1 MYITEYQIVLFRS
14 PLKNY
19 INDYKYGNNHLVYES
34 SYTPSTESASIA
46 YGMDLYNKYPT
57 KVKKAIKTNRQYWAD
72 ALESRY
78 GSRKIPVTNSKG
90 DVVYIVDLDKFL
102 KTNDFNDT
110 NSRYVNGLMKK
121 TYPKQ
126 IAANEYKI
134 DPKTG
139 LVLKDQN
146 GEKIKVDNP
155 DDQLAINSGDNI
167 FYNMLISK
175 SADNVS
181 KRVPEELADL
191 EILGLKRYDTDPNKG
206 WSRNEGNNND
216 VYYDFYEDNGTGY
229 SKPTITLVYDKKNKT
244 WQQYIYDK
252 NGHSS
257 VRNITDIEKYRGKD
271 ITQYIGTPDENIIK
285 GEREKIVDPINS
297 NNHRNE
303 KNNQIQFMN
312 GNSKGVIFDNKQ
324 ADGIWV
330 GSEKRHALGGRTS
343 RLYATGG
350 SMGDIPLGE
359 QPNDYN
365 MINEGGT
372 HEENPMGGVPYGVNQ
387 DGSQNMVEEGEV
399 TVGNNVYSDRVQLS
413 PDLCQQLGLPQGT
426 TPAQAMQQ
434 IEQLYEQGQLQDEEY
449 QEISDIIFQDQEN
462 QKQLR
467 RCHCQQSKQ
476 YP

>member
-1 MYITEYQIVLFRS
+1 MKYNTNDYVEVNGKRYYAMGGDTNS
-14 PLKNY
+14 PLIIDPDVIKNY
-19 INDYKYGNNHLVYES
+19 INDYKYGNNHLVSES

-90 DVVYIVDLDKFL
+90 DVVYTVDLDKFL

-181 KRVPEELADL
+181 KRV
-191 EILGLKRYDTDPNKG
+191 G
-206 WSRNEGNNND
+206 
-216 VYYDFYEDNGTGY
+216 
-229 SKPTITLVYDKKNKT
+229 
-244 WQQYIYDK
+244 
-252 NGHSS
+252 
-257 VRNITDIEKYRGKD
+257 
-271 ITQYIGTPDENIIK
+271 
-285 GEREKIVDPINS
+285 
-297 NNHRNE
+297 
-303 KNNQIQFMN
+303 
-312 GNSKGVIFDNKQ
+312 
-324 ADGIWV
+324 
-330 GSEKRHALGGRTS
+330 
-343 RLYATGG
+343 
-350 SMGDIPLGE
+350 
-359 QPNDYN
+359 
-365 MINEGGT
+365 
-372 HEENPMGGVPYGVNQ
+372 
-387 DGSQNMVEEGEV
+387 
-399 TVGNNVYSDRVQLS
+399 
-413 PDLCQQLGLPQGT
+413 
-426 TPAQAMQQ
+426 
-434 IEQLYEQGQLQDEEY
+434 
-449 QEISDIIFQDQEN
+449 
-462 QKQLR
+462 
-467 RCHCQQSKQ
+467 
-476 YP
+476 